1 LKTGQIFR
9 KIYNFLLL
17 YFHIFLYFQK
27 KIVLTKFYS
36 SQVSKCSEASVI
48 EEERNQINF
57 DKLVETVESISTERI
72 KSKKPVKKKSVV
84 AVNDV
89 AKIISV
95 VVKTINPDGATSDNL
110 KLASEAF
117 NKLKKQGGVDESL
130 AALIE
135 HYENVT
141 NPEIKRSLLGEI
153 SKKLSL
159 PKIRKIV
166 RSKITT
172 HE

>member
-1 LKTGQIFR
+1 MKATIHDYLFTLK
-9 KIYNFLLL
+9 
-17 YFHIFLYFQK
+17 
-27 KIVLTKFYS
+27 
-36 SQVSKCSEASVI
+36 
-48 EEERNQINF
+48 
-57 DKLVETVESISTERI
+57 TVESISTERI

-141 NPEIKRSLLGEI
+141 NPEINWSLLGEI

>member
-1 LKTGQIFR
+1 M
-9 KIYNFLLL
+9 
-17 YFHIFLYFQK
+17 
-27 KIVLTKFYS
+27 
-36 SQVSKCSEASVI
+36 
-48 EEERNQINF
+48 
-57 DKLVETVESISTERI
+57 
-72 KSKKPVKKKSVV
+72 
-84 AVNDV
+84 
-89 AKIISV
+89 
-95 VVKTINPDGATSDNL
+95 VKTINPYGETSDNL

>member
-1 LKTGQIFR
+1 M
-9 KIYNFLLL
+9 
-17 YFHIFLYFQK
+17 
-27 KIVLTKFYS
+27 
-36 SQVSKCSEASVI
+36 
-48 EEERNQINF
+48 
-57 DKLVETVESISTERI
+57 
-72 KSKKPVKKKSVV
+72 
-84 AVNDV
+84 
-89 AKIISV
+89 
-95 VVKTINPDGATSDNL
+95 
-110 KLASEAF
+110 
-117 NKLKKQGGVDESL
+117 DESL

-172 HE
+172 HELEINTHKIHKNNSLL